1 MELPDRSQAKS
12 WEGKDVV
19 DRDGRRLGR
28 CVGVFADTA
37 TGQPEWLHVDL
48 EGSGRTF
55 VPALESSERDGTVHV
70 PFTSE
75 VVVAAPGVGDD
86 EQLSK
91 AEEIELY
98 RHYGIP
104 VETDEGSVLPAS
116 DATVGQAEASVAAR
130 AAAPTPV
137 VGTSDRTSTGA
148 ASSSGA
154 DTSVAETDAGGPTRT
169 DTGDTTALPPTS
181 SGAETSALAGAAGA
195 VSGGIVT
202 PETGEQLP
210 VLDPAAASV
219 PVPEEQV
226 TYVDEPERTDQGTDA
241 AASEPAPAPAA
252 PPAAEQPRPTLRRV
266 PPATPPPAPT
276 PAPAPAAA
284 SGSGGSAL
292 APLGAVAGVA
302 AAVAVVLQ
310 ARERRQ
316 RRRSS
321 VAARTGR
328 LGESLRAG
336 SAAAKASAGTTL
348 AGASEAAEIARRSA
362 ATATGK
368 AAKAAARQKAQTSS
382 TLAAAS
388 KAASKAAAK
397 QKRSAARSAAA
408 QRKAARAAVAAAAHG
423 AAQQRD
429 AAKASLA
436 AATTRSS
443 SSAGSVTA
451 VPRKVAKKG
460 RKARRSFVRTLWR
473 AVVLS
478 TAGGGYVLGAKAGRQ
493 RYDELAQVA
502 AAVAGNAK
510 VQSATEAVTDP
521 ERRTDLLLEVQQQVG
536 SLVGRRGEPR
546 T

>member
-1 MELPDRSQAKS
+1 
-12 WEGKDVV
+12 
-19 DRDGRRLGR
+19 
-28 CVGVFADTA
+28 
-37 TGQPEWLHVDL
+37 
-48 EGSGRTF
+48 
-55 VPALESSERDGTVHV
+55 
-70 PFTSE
+70 
-75 VVVAAPGVGDD
+75 
-86 EQLSK
+86 
-91 AEEIELY
+91 
-98 RHYGIP
+98 
-104 VETDEGSVLPAS
+104 
-116 DATVGQAEASVAAR
+116 
-130 AAAPTPV
+130 
-137 VGTSDRTSTGA
+137 
-148 ASSSGA
+148 
-154 DTSVAETDAGGPTRT
+154 
-169 DTGDTTALPPTS
+169 
-181 SGAETSALAGAAGA
+181 
-195 VSGGIVT
+195 
-202 PETGEQLP
+202 
-210 VLDPAAASV
+210 
-219 PVPEEQV
+219 
-226 TYVDEPERTDQGTDA
+226 
-241 AASEPAPAPAA
+241 
-252 PPAAEQPRPTLRRV
+252 
-266 PPATPPPAPT
+266 
-276 PAPAPAAA
+276 
-284 SGSGGSAL
+284 
-292 APLGAVAGVA
+292 
-302 AAVAVVLQ
+302 VVLQ

-328 LGESLRAG
+328 LGDSLRAG
-336 SAAAKASAGTTL
+336 SAAAKASAGNTL
-348 AGASEAAEIARRSA
+348 AGAAEAAELARRSA

-388 KAASKAAAK
+388 KAAARQGAQTSSTLAAASKTASKAAAK